1 VLYDSFSLRR
11 LRLNVLLFPSMDER
25 FPEGLLSALYA
36 ALNTNDT
43 FDDCALRQ
51 RLGAIFEGERMT
63 YEIDANRIK
72 LRFRDFGSI
81 QESKEHVH
89 HLLKVTKE
97 TLGRAGMRFLY
108 LPDEVYM
115 WGLVPPG
122 EKEDGGGLR
131 TKATKLQPA
140 HLGNLPGDVIGV
152 GVTVH
157 GHADEAGYVYDIT
170 VAPYGHGTEVG
181 RDVSLETELSFN
193 FPTSPPED
201 DVDAVVEALQ
211 TTYDFATNEVIQF
224 AQSFMP

>member
-1 VLYDSFSLRR
+1 VGARPAGR
-11 LRLNVLLFPSMDER
+11 ER
-25 FPEGLLSALYA
+25 G
-36 ALNTNDT
+36 
-43 FDDCALRQ
+43 R
-51 RLGAIFEGERMT
+51 
-63 YEIDANRIK
+63 
-72 LRFRDFGSI
+72 
-81 QESKEHVH
+81 
-89 HLLKVTKE
+89 
-97 TLGRAGMRFLY
+97 GRASH
-108 LPDEVYM
+108 
-115 WGLVPPG
+115 
-122 EKEDGGGLR
+122 
-131 TKATKLQPA
+131 KATKLQPA